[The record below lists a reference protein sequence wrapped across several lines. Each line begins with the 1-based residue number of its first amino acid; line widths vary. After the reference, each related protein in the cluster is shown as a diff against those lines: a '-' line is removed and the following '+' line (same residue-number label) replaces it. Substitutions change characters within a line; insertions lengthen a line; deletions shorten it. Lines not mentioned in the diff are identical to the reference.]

1 MGDDDNQEIIAL
13 DFCFKNLESI
23 KSFEEDFLRVICI
36 FNEISTIP
44 WFILYYFLA
53 RNSSVIEER

>member
-23 KSFEEDFLRVICI
+23 ESFEEDFLRLICI

-44 WFILYYFLA
+44 WFILY
-53 RNSSVIEER
+53 